1 MEFSVPEAVVK
12 FRQGFGRLIRTIED
26 EGMFIVMDERII
38 GKRYGSVF
46 SDAIPVRMELFSIVE
61 ELIR

>member
-1 MEFSVPEAVVK
+1 
-12 FRQGFGRLIRTIED
+12 
-26 EGMFIVMDERII
+26 MDERII